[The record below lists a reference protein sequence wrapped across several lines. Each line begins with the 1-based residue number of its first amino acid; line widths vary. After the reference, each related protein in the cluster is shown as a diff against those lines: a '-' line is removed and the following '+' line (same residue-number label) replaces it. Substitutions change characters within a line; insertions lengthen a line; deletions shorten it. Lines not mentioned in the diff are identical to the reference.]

1 MSILEE
7 IKSKIEKTDPEDVR
21 LYFITRKK
29 INEDIE
35 YNVLKTEINKE
46 IGKTLL
52 DIGKNKIDSF
62 LKLKD
67 LRIIDY
73 STLVNL
79 EQNNIQ
85 TIDKDD
91 VNYLNTILQDIN
103 RADLD
108 IFDMKRSKNL
118 WAYAIKI
125 GDTKTILFRK
135 YTENR
140 ILDRKGWIALFISEG
155 KFNQLRGPVL
165 TIDDDIDTIFYYDK
179 LYILNVEQFER
190 TFSFMDKFIGEIN
203 DSLKVLEEKDLV
215 DVSFMWNLC
224 KTDPRKIKKLYKI
237 LKGDGVKSLNLE
249 TIKKLDT
256 EYNLGLI
263 GKDGKKIIVN
273 SNNIWTV
280 LKVLDDDY
288 LKSPVTDNK
297 YEVYSKVK
305 KT

>member
-1 MSILEE
+1 
-7 IKSKIEKTDPEDVR
+7 
-21 LYFITRKK
+21 
-29 INEDIE
+29 
-35 YNVLKTEINKE
+35 
-46 IGKTLL
+46 
-52 DIGKNKIDSF
+52 
-62 LKLKD
+62 
-67 LRIIDY
+67 
-73 STLVNL
+73 
-79 EQNNIQ
+79 QNNIQ